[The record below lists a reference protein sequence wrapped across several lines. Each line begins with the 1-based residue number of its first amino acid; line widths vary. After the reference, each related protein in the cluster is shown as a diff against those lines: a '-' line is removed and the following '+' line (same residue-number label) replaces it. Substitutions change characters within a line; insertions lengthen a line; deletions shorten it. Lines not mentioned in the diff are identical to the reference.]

1 MQYNC
6 VSDIIKLG
14 VYFTSPSATTPTSRS
29 VNIEVTVGP
38 IVAVFLF
45 LVLLLL
51 ILLILV
57 ALKRN
62 NRQNAVGA
70 APSEVELH
78 KQERYSLH

>member
-1 MQYNC
+1 M
-6 VSDIIKLG
+6 KLS
-14 VYFTSPSATTPTSRS
+14 VYFTSPSATTSASPP
-29 VNIEVTVGP
+29 VKIEVTVGP